1 MPKTVTCFST
11 TVKHNEAEVSIAVR
25 IVFLINSEK
34 LAFSFDSAFISDYST
49 PLCFAPVCRF
59 VVKYI
64 TMKNLS
70 NSYSENV
77 VKMDIKPFNAYRFNK
92 EAVGNAGDCIA
103 PPYDV
108 IDSSMQD
115 ELYSR
120 NPYNIVRAI
129 KGKRSS
135 DDSADDNV
143 YSRASEYLEKAVAKG
158 ALTAEANE
166 AIYAYV
172 QDFEIAGQAFERS
185 GIIACGKLSAFGE
198 GVQPHEKTLEGP
210 KADRL
215 NLTRATGC
223 QLGQIFMLYDDPQN
237 VDSQIIH
244 QAMQTEPVI
253 DTIDEHEVRHRL
265 FVIDKSES
273 IEAFVSMM
281 ADKQTV
287 IADGHHRYETA
298 LNYWAET
305 QNEQAAYQ
313 MLTFVNMRNE
323 GLVIQPTHRLLVDM
337 DNFDLTALLDELK
350 DEFEI
355 TEFTFFGDSDRQLA
369 RKQMFEMMGAND
381 HENIF
386 GLYAGTNAFYAILL
400 KDSKFMA
407 DLYLDM
413 SQAAQKL
420 DVNVLHQLILEKHL
434 QICDAKLA
442 SQSHLVYIKDL
453 GDAIDKS
460 VAKVDSGESQAVF
473 FMNATRIEQVQAI
486 AAAGEKMPQKSTF
499 FYPKIFSG
507 LTIRKLDIEK
517 IKPQLSNNNLIE
529 QEC

>member
-1 MPKTVTCFST
+1 
-11 TVKHNEAEVSIAVR
+11 
-25 IVFLINSEK
+25 
-34 LAFSFDSAFISDYST
+34 
-49 PLCFAPVCRF
+49 
-59 VVKYI
+59 
-64 TMKNLS
+64 
-70 NSYSENV
+70 
-77 VKMDIKPFNAYRFNK
+77 MDIKAFKAYRFNK
-92 EAVGNAGDCIA
+92 DIVGNPGDCIA

-115 ELYSR
+115 ELYDR
-120 NPYNIVRAI
+120 NACNIVRAI
-129 KGKRSS
+129 KGKADV
-135 DDSADDNV
+135 DDSCDSNV
-143 YSRASEYLEKAVAKG
+143 YTRAAEYLDNAVESG
-158 ALTAEANE
+158 ALVQKDKD

-172 QDFEIAGQAFERS
+172 QDFEIAGKTFERS
-185 GIIACGKLSAFGE
+185 GIIACGKLRAFGE

-237 VDSQIIH
+237 VDRQIISG
-244 QAMQTEPVI
+244 AMQSKPVI
-253 DTIDEHEVRHRL
+253 DTVDEHDVRHRL
-265 FVIDKSES
+265 FVVDEQNSID
-273 IEAFVSMM
+273 AFVAMM
-281 ADKQTV
+281 ADKQVV

-305 QNEQAAYQ
+305 QNEQASYQ
-313 MLTFVNMRNE
+313 MLTFVNMRNK
-323 GLVIQPTHRLLVDM
+323 GLVIQPTHRLLRDM
-337 DNFDLTALLDELK
+337 KDFDLNALLDGLK

-355 TEFTFFGDSDRQLA
+355 TEFAFTSDAECQQA
-369 RKQMFEMMGAND
+369 RKQMFEMMQNKAD
-381 HENIF
+381 QNIF

-407 DLYLDM
+407 QLCPEM
-413 SQAAQKL
+413 SEAGQRL
-420 DVNVLHQLILEKHL
+420 DVNVLHKLILEKHL
-434 QICDAKLA
+434 GIGDAKLA
-442 SQSHLVYIKDL
+442 SQSNLVYIKDL
-453 GDAIDKS
+453 GDAIDRS
-460 VAKVDSGESQAVF
+460 VAKVDSGESQGVF
-473 FMNATRIEQVQAI
+473 FMNSTRIEQVQDV